1 MNTSLLLDPVLMAPT
16 WGAILMCL
24 SASLV
29 GVISFVRKRSLVG
42 EALSHATYPG
52 VILGAMVGSAFS
64 LVGAFVS
71 AMFGLFAMHA
81 LQKRLKLSSDAALC
95 AILTAFLGFGVLLA
109 SRLQFTRPKLYAQV
123 QVFLYGQSA
132 TMVAKDLVIY
142 GILAALTLLFV
153 TLLFH
158 QIKIVNFD
166 QDFASSCGIN
176 AQVIDVLML
185 TLLCFAVV
193 IGLKSVGVVLMSG
206 MLVAPAIAARR
217 LTHKLSTML
226 VLAAVIGM
234 GCGLGG
240 TLIAVKAKIGLPT
253 GPIIVLLASG
263 VCMLAMLF
271 SPEQGLCVRYMRIMR
286 FRRACKTE
294 NDLKLL
300 WKMGECSFSE
310 LCQRSDRRPL
320 ALWLS
325 LQRLTHQGFA
335 TRQNGSFALSSDG
348 QRKASRI
355 VRLHRLW
362 EVYLTSQLGIGAD
375 KVHRSAEEMEH
386 ILTPEL
392 EIRLTKLL
400 RNPKKDP
407 HRQPIPASEV
417 WQ

>member
-1 MNTSLLLDPVLMAPT
+1 
-16 WGAILMCL
+16 
-24 SASLV
+24 
-29 GVISFVRKRSLVG
+29 
-42 EALSHATYPG
+42 
-52 VILGAMVGSAFS
+52 
-64 LVGAFVS
+64 
-71 AMFGLFAMHA
+71 MHA
-81 LQKRLKLSSDAALC
+81 LQKRLRLSSDAALC

-132 TMVAKDLVIY
+132 TMVEKDLIIY

-153 TLLFH
+153 IVLFH

-166 QDFASSCGIN
+166 RDFASSCGIN

-217 LTHKLSTML
+217 LTHKFSTML

-234 GCGLGG
+234 SSGLFG
-240 TLIAVKAKIGLPT
+240 TLIAVKTASGLPT
-253 GPIIVLLASG
+253 GPVIVLLASSI
-263 VCMLAMLF
+263 CLLAMLF
-271 SPEQGLCVRYMRIMR
+271 SPQQGLCVRYVRIMR
-286 FRRACKTE
+286 FRRACKME

-300 WKMGECSFSE
+300 WKMGESSFAE
-310 LCQRSDRRPL
+310 LYERSDRRSI

-325 LQRLTHQGFA
+325 LLRLARQGFA
-335 TRQNGSFALSSDG
+335 VRYKKSFALSVDG

-392 EIRLTKLL
+392 ELCLTKLL

-407 HRQPIPASEV
+407 HAQPIPAGEV